1 MPTAIW
7 ILVFLAIFMSLSLM
21 ASGGLSVDPVLW
33 PIVPIFLL
41 AAVVIAY
48 LRRDESALLHRLSRG
63 GIVVLPLLLLA
74 LIPILAVFA
83 YIGSDV
89 RLWQGLLA
97 GLVVVLGWLSTFLF
111 QEERVAQDRRAKEID
126 LLLALHAEIGNYLAK
141 FQEDN
146 YAERL
151 KEFEELKS
159 NRKKLPLN
167 FIPTQADMVVF
178 PAMLGQMT
186 VVNDVALHWVVQF
199 YTQVTDI
206 SAFSNDLRQEKFA
219 TVNTRRFKVEQ
230 LINLVEMQQ
239 TAITLGRIALE
250 AIEEA
255 VPSDR
260 LDAIEAHYLVVKDRL
275 EIHQGEAT

>member
-1 MPTAIW
+1 MPTALW
-7 ILVFLAIFMSLSLM
+7 ILVFLAIFMSFSLI
-21 ASGGLSVDPVLW
+21 ASGGASVDPVLW
-33 PIVPIFLL
+33 ALLPAFLL
-41 AAVVIAY
+41 AAVVILY
-48 LRRDESALLHRLSRG
+48 LRRDERALLHRLSRG

-146 YAERL
+146 YAEKL
-151 KEFEELKS
+151 KEFEALKS
-159 NRKKLPLN
+159 NRKKLPLH

-206 SAFSNDLRQEKFA
+206 SAFSNDLRQETFA
-219 TVNTRRFKVEQ
+219 TANTRRFKVEK

-260 LDAIEAHYLVVKDRL
+260 LDAIEAHYRVVKDRL
-275 EIHQGEAT
+275 NIHQGEVA

>member
-1 MPTAIW
+1 MPAAIW
-7 ILVFLAIFMSLSLM
+7 ILVFLAAFMSFSLM

-33 PIVPIFLL
+33 PIVPVFLL
-41 AAVVIAY
+41 VAVVILY
-48 LRRDESALLHRLSRG
+48 LRRDEGALLHRLSRG

-74 LIPILAVFA
+74 LIPIFAVFA

-151 KEFEELKS
+151 KEFEKLKS

-206 SAFSNDLRQEKFA
+206 SALSNDLRQEKFA
-219 TVNTRRFKVEQ
+219 TANTRRFKVEK
-230 LINLVEMQQ
+230 LMNLVEMQQ

-250 AIEEA
+250 AIEKA

-275 EIHQGEAT
+275 EIHQGEAA